1 MIALLLA
8 LTSTASAGFP
18 TFNVCGSPIPCTKLT
33 IGEPLGIHDPPS
45 WALDSRG
52 NLDLAAAEGAMK
64 TASASLSKGGAEAD
78 AAKSLLVAG
87 QAYFGEL
94 AVALDRQAAS
104 LAALSLS
111 SSTPTWSLTSG
122 SWSFNRQPLVVGSAS
137 RVDRSITTTTEQ
149 KMFWLV
155 FSEGADQAANLE
167 LGAADYLGK

>member
-45 WALDSRG
+45 WALDSKG
-52 NLDLAAAEGAMK
+52 NLDLSAAESAMK

-78 AAKSLLVAG
+78 AAKALLFAG
-87 QAYFGEL
+87 QVYFGEL
-94 AVALDRQAAS
+94 AVALDKQAAS

-111 SSTPTWSLTSG
+111 STTPTWSLTSG
-122 SWSFNRQPLVVGSAS
+122 SWSFNRQSLVVGSAS
-137 RVDRSITTTTEQ
+137 RVARSISTATEQ
-149 KMFWLV
+149 RMFVLI